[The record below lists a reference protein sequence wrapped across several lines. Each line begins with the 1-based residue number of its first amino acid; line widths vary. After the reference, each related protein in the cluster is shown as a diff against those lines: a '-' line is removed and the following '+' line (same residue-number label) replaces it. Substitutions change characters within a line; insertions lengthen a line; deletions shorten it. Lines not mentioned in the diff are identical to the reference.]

1 MTACL
6 CPCTALG
13 TTSLQM
19 PTSSSKSQE
28 LLVPVSSLALKT
40 LVLSKSLIL
49 AFNSDRVMVHAIPAS
64 DVQEYQ
70 GMPMFEEVGPLTMD
84 PAIDQEFSLLERQI
98 EESKQTFFDK
108 VRVDSLTHPKL
119 TLSQP
124 FQSRLR
130 IHSSQICIFP
140 SVKSQVSELIKE
152 TEMIIALT
160 YGKDVVI
167 KIVRHVSNIVTIASE
182 EQQFSC

>member
-1 MTACL
+1 
-6 CPCTALG
+6 
-13 TTSLQM
+13 
-19 PTSSSKSQE
+19 
-28 LLVPVSSLALKT
+28 
-40 LVLSKSLIL
+40 
-49 AFNSDRVMVHAIPAS
+49 MVHAIPAS

-140 SVKSQVSELIKE
+140 TVKSQGSKEELIKE
-152 TEMIIALT
+152 TDMIIALT
-160 YGKDVVI
+160 FGKDVVL
-167 KIVRHVSNIVTIASE
+167 KIVRHVSNILTIASE

>member
-1 MTACL
+1 
-6 CPCTALG
+6 
-13 TTSLQM
+13 
-19 PTSSSKSQE
+19 
-28 LLVPVSSLALKT
+28 
-40 LVLSKSLIL
+40 
-49 AFNSDRVMVHAIPAS
+49 
-64 DVQEYQ
+64 
-70 GMPMFEEVGPLTMD
+70 MPMFEEVGPLTMD

-140 SVKSQVSELIKE
+140 TVKSQGSKEELIKE
-152 TEMIIALT
+152 TDMIIALT
-160 YGKDVVI
+160 YGKDVVL
-167 KIVRHVSNIVTIASE
+167 KIVRHVSNILTIASE